1 MRTFALAVA
10 AVLAVGCTRTDE
22 TKPTP
27 AASGS
32 APAVAA
38 DKTNITLK
46 GSDTMVI
53 LGQRWAEAYMK
64 ANSGTTIQV
73 TGGGSGTGIAALIN
87 GSTDI
92 CEASRPMKDKEKDDV
107 QAKRSAPAI
116 ETKVA
121 LDALA
126 VYVNE
131 KNPLTEISIPALSK
145 IYLGETKD
153 WKDVGGKAHAII
165 LYGRENNS
173 GTYGYF
179 KEHVLANK
187 DFAASTQ
194 TLAGTSAVA
203 NAVKGDVFGIGY
215 GGISYLEGIKA
226 LKVKKDDTSPAVAP
240 SLETAQSGSYP
251 ISRFLY
257 FYTAGE
263 PTGTTKKFIDWVKGT
278 EGQKIIGDVGY
289 YPLPGAGGV
298 TVQAKVE
305 GGPDAAK

>member
-1 MRTFALAVA
+1 MSTRSLALFAVS
-10 AVLAVGCTRTDE
+10 AVLALGCTRTDE
-22 TKPTP
+22 NKSP
-27 AASGS
+27 AGAGS
-32 APAVAA
+32 TAAPAA
-38 DKTNITLK
+38 DKSNITVK

-64 ANSGTTIQV
+64 ANPGVTVQV

-92 CEASRPMKDKEKDDV
+92 CESSRPMKDKEKEDV
-107 QAKRSAPAI
+107 QAKRNAPAV

-126 VYVNE
+126 VYVNA
-131 KNPLTEISIPALSK
+131 KNPLEEISIPTLAK
-145 IYLGETKD
+145 IYLGDSKD
-153 WKDVGGKAHAII
+153 WKDVGGKTHSIV

-179 KEHVLANK
+179 KEHVLSNK
-187 DFAASTQ
+187 DFAPATQ

-203 NAVKGDVFGIGY
+203 NAVKGDEYGIGY
-215 GGISYLEGIKA
+215 GGIAYLEGIKA
-226 LKVKKDDTSPAVAP
+226 LKVKKDDTSPAVTP
-240 SLETAQSGSYP
+240 KLETAQDGSYP

-263 PTGTTKKFIDWVKGT
+263 PTGAVKKFIDWTKGPD
-278 EGQKIIGDVGY
+278 GQKVIGDVGY
-289 YPLPGAGGV
+289 YPLPK
-298 TVQAKVE
+298 Q
-305 GGPDAAK
+305 

>member
-1 MRTFALAVA
+1 MPTRPLLFFAVA
-10 AVLAVGCTRTDE
+10 AALALGCTRTE
-22 TKPTP
+22 ESKPAP
-27 AASGS
+27 GGS
-32 APAVAA
+32 AAVPAVAP
-38 DKTNITLK
+38 DKSNITIK

-64 ANSGTTIQV
+64 ANPGTTVQV

-92 CEASRPMKDKEKDDV
+92 CESSRPMKDKEKEDV
-107 QAKRSAPAI
+107 QAKRGAAAV

-126 VYVNE
+126 VYVNQ
-131 KNPLTEISIPALSK
+131 KNPLQEISIPALSK

-153 WKDVGGKAHAII
+153 WKDVGGKPHAIV

-187 DFAASTQ
+187 DFAAATQ

-203 NAVKGDVFGIGY
+203 NAVKGDLYGIGY
-215 GGISYLEGIKA
+215 GGIAYLEGIKA
-226 LKVKKDDTSPAVAP
+226 LKVKKDDAAPAVGP
-240 SLETAQSGSYP
+240 SLQTAQDGSYP

-263 PTGTTKKFIDWVKGT
+263 PTGGIKKFIDWTKGL
-278 EGQKIIGDVGY
+278 EGQKVIGDVGY
-289 YPLPGAGGV
+289 YPLPSGGV
-298 TVQAKVE
+298 TTPAIATK
-305 GGPDAAK
+305 DAG